1 MSWLTQITLD
11 HATVARRQLR
21 DTYDWHQA
29 AWQCFPGRPTD
40 ARDFLTR
47 LDQTPQGFRLLV
59 VSVQPAVRP
68 DWCPPE
74 GWQSREIPPGYF
86 GRARYAFQLR
96 ANPTK
101 KIIDPNKP
109 KAVGPDGRIN
119 RNKNARRIALRQ
131 PAELA
136 AWLARKAVA
145 GGFAVEPESLR
156 VIPEGQEHFNRGRQ
170 HGAHASVEFRG
181 TLRVTDPATFHQ
193 TFQSGLGSA
202 KAFGF
207 GLLVIAPL
215 N

>member
-11 HATVARRQLR
+11 HATAARRRLR

-29 AWQCFPGRPTD
+29 TWQCFPGRPAD
-40 ARDFLTR
+40 SRDFLTR
-47 LDQTPQGFRLLV
+47 LDQSSEGFRLVV
-59 VSVQPAVRP
+59 VSDQPAARP

-86 GRARYAFQLR
+86 GRSRYAFQLR

-101 KIIDPNKP
+101 KVIDPTKP
-109 KAVGPDGRIN
+109 KVIGPDGRIN
-119 RNKNARRIALRQ
+119 RNKNSRRVPLCQ
-131 PAELA
+131 PGELA
-136 AWLARKAVA
+136 IWLERKADT
-145 GGFAVEPESLR
+145 GGFTVDSDSLR
-156 VIPEGQEHFNRGRQ
+156 IIPEGREHFNRGSQ
-170 HGAHASVEFRG
+170 HGTHTSVEFRG
-181 TLRVTDPATFHQ
+181 TLRVTDTAIFHRTFER
-193 TFQSGLGSA
+193 GLGSA